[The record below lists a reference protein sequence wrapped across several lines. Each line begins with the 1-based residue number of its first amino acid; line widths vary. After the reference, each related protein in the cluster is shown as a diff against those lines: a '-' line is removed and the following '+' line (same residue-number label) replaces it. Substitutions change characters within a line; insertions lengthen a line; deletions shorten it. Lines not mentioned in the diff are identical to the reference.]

1 MGRLYGQ
8 RSRGGPPPPPNPLAD
23 VRNAALKAY
32 DTRDGEGADWAGM
45 ADTLFR
51 LAFEAIGKLPADNP
65 QRSAIL
71 TRAETAVYERLHS
84 TAHLPAD

>member
-8 RSRGGPPPPPNPLAD
+8 RSRGGPPPPPDPLAD

-32 DTRDGEGADWAGM
+32 DVRDGQGADWAGM

-51 LAFEAIGKLPADNP
+51 LAFEAVGHLEATDT
-65 QRSAIL
+65 QRQSIL
-71 TRAETAVYERLHS
+71 RRAETGVYERLHGQ
-84 TAHLPAD
+84 ADEAR